1 MKKNDIKALR
11 ELSTA
16 ELQKKLNELQLAFAN
31 AQMEKKVNKLQ
42 DRRTTSKLSDD
53 IARVKTMLTAKEME
67 S

>member
-11 ELSTA
+11 ELSIA
-16 ELQKKLNELQLAFAN
+16 DLQKKLNELQLAFAN

>member
-16 ELQKKLNELQLAFAN
+16 DLQTKLNELQLAFAN